1 MYLHDDL
8 PPTDEP
14 TTSAGRAIGTVL
26 VALVLSAL
34 LSAEA
39 LVQIAE
45 RQPFGTTRD
54 VAVSITRAI
63 RSVSEAAGLDRPRRW
78 LVELT
83 GGELPTSAAGED
95 LDVPTATGPPPAAT
109 KPAVTPKPNPWLGAT
124 TTTTT
129 TAPATTTT
137 TLPPHRT
144 PTAEAPLVVAL
155 FGDSMMG
162 NVAIGFQRLV
172 AGDPRIAVHAEYHV
186 STGLARPDVLDWP
199 AYLNQVLPAL
209 GTEVVI
215 LTFGAND
222 DQDMLTPDGNRVS
235 FGSDAWEAEYTRR
248 VALTM
253 DVAAQDNRSVVWLG
267 MPAVD
272 RERLDGARRI
282 INRISRQ
289 QAELRPAVTFLDLGE
304 TISPDDRFALQ
315 VPGPGGAPV
324 RVRADDGVHISIPG
338 GELVAPRI
346 LAAFAVERRLQEP
359 PPPPTTAPPTTT
371 TTTRSASPTT
381 TGPP

>member
-1 MYLHDDL
+1 
-8 PPTDEP
+8 
-14 TTSAGRAIGTVL
+14 
-26 VALVLSAL
+26 
-34 LSAEA
+34 
-39 LVQIAE
+39 
-45 RQPFGTTRD
+45 
-54 VAVSITRAI
+54 
-63 RSVSEAAGLDRPRRW
+63 
-78 LVELT
+78 
-83 GGELPTSAAGED
+83 
-95 LDVPTATGPPPAAT
+95 
-109 KPAVTPKPNPWLGAT
+109 
-124 TTTTT
+124 
-129 TAPATTTT
+129 
-137 TLPPHRT
+137 
-144 PTAEAPLVVAL
+144 
-155 FGDSMMG
+155 
-162 NVAIGFQRLV
+162 
-172 AGDPRIAVHAEYHV
+172 
-186 STGLARPDVLDWP
+186 

-282 INRISRQ
+282 INRIGRQ

-346 LAAFAVERRLQEP
+346 LAAFA
-359 PPPPTTAPPTTT
+359 
-371 TTTRSASPTT
+371 
-381 TGPP
+381 

>member
-8 PPTDEP
+8 PAIDEP

-26 VALVLSAL
+26 VALVLAAL
-34 LSAEA
+34 LCADA

-54 VAVSITRAI
+54 VALSVTRTI
-63 RSVSEAAGLDRPRRW
+63 QSVSEATRLDRPREW

-83 GGELPTSAAGED
+83 GGELPSSVAGEE
-95 LDVPTATGPPPAAT
+95 LDVPTATAPTTPDT
-109 KPAVTPKPNPWLGAT
+109 KPETGPKPNPHLGT

-129 TAPATTTT
+129 TAPPTTTT

-144 PTAEAPLVVAL
+144 PTAAAPLVVVM

-162 NVAIGFQRLV
+162 NVAIGFQRM
-172 AGDPRIAVHAEYHV
+172 ATNEPRMNVHAEYHV

-199 AYLNQVLPAL
+199 AYLNQVLPSL
-209 GTEVVI
+209 GSEVVM
-215 LTFGAND
+215 LAFGAND
-222 DQDMLTPDGNRVS
+222 DQDMQAPDGSRLAY
-235 FGSDAWEAEYTRR
+235 GTPEWEAEYTRR

-253 DVAAQDNRSVVWLG
+253 DVAAQDGRSVIWLG
-267 MPAVD
+267 MPAVN
-272 RERLDGARRI
+272 RERLEGARRI
-282 INRISRQ
+282 INRIGQ
-289 QAELRPAVTFLDLGE
+289 EQAELRPAVTFVDLGE
-304 TISPDDRFALQ
+304 TISPNGVFELN

-338 GELVAPRI
+338 GELVAPK
-346 LAAFAVERRLQEP
+346 LLEAFAVERRLAAP
-359 PPPPTTAPPTTT
+359 PAPPPTTTAP
-371 TTTRSASPTT
+371 ASPTT
-381 TGPP
+381 TAPP